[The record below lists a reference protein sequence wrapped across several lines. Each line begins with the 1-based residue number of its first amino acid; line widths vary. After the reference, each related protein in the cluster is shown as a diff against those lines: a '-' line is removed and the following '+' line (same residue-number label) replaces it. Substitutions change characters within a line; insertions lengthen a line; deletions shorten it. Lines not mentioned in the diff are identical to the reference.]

1 MVIPINDYKI
11 LNASKF
17 SSSWICAH
25 FAIYHTMHNRASY
38 TVCKICYDSKDND
51 GTVRVKND
59 IDNPKNHTE
68 LKTSLNPENSSAVIL
83 LHDSWPVGEKYEGQN
98 KRREMY
104 CRYFVL
110 VVNCRF
116 LFLF

>member
-1 MVIPINDYKI
+1 
-11 LNASKF
+11 
-17 SSSWICAH
+17 
-25 FAIYHTMHNRASY
+25 MHNRASY

-59 IDNPKNHTE
+59 IDDPKNHTE